1 MKNLWILIFT
11 FTFISCKNHNVKAEY
26 IEIKDNAAWFNI
38 VNKSK
43 KDIEKITFEI
53 KYLDSLDNLL
63 LTDTIEYSVSKQYFK
78 DNTPFLKANDKTFIV
93 QSIPR
98 DCKKAAIMI
107 LELENID

>member
-93 QSIPR
+93 QSTPS
-98 DCKKAAIMI
+98 DCKKAVIVI
-107 LELENID
+107 LALEN

>member
-43 KDIEKITFEI
+43 KDIEKIGEAVYLINGDSRNI
-53 KYLDSLDNLL
+53 KVTTLED
-63 LTDTIEYSVSKQYFK
+63 FK
-78 DNTPFLKANDKTFIV
+78 LVKAILGLKGKTERPAHKRF
-93 QSIPR
+93 
-98 DCKKAAIMI
+98 
-107 LELENID
+107 